1 MSAVPKMVMQVTIT
15 PEECPDLHREL
26 SGITSARRRVKRFLK
41 LADLGLLVEQGRV
54 AASGLRQRGTS
65 GAQTSMPLKPL
76 TLTGANAPSPT
87 VTPLGGQSIAEM
99 ADMFEGSNAGQDV
112 DEPD

>member
-26 SGITSARRRVKRFLK
+26 SGITSARRRVKRLLK

-54 AASGLRQRGTS
+54 GVSGLLQRGAG
-65 GAQTSMPLKPL
+65 GAPTSMPLKPL
-76 TLTGANAPSPT
+76 APNGAGAPT
-87 VTPLGGQSIAEM
+87 TPAAQLGGQSIAEM
-99 ADMFEGSNAGQDV
+99 ADMFEGSDVGPGV
-112 DEPD
+112 DEPE

>member
-1 MSAVPKMVMQVTIT
+1 MEAQPKIVMQVTIT

-54 AASGLRQRGTS
+54 GVSGLPQRGAGPARDERLGVVRAGQPGPCRHAGLGAVRARQAAPEGRPGRRPLAASFH
-65 GAQTSMPLKPL
+65 P
-76 TLTGANAPSPT
+76 
-87 VTPLGGQSIAEM
+87 
-99 ADMFEGSNAGQDV
+99 
-112 DEPD
+112 